1 MSQINNTR
9 SGCKDVFHAF
19 MVESASYEGE
29 LEIPRIAPEE
39 LKPDEL
45 VSFTKAIRG
54 ADPEAWIHFY
64 EDDASFERLWN
75 RPNKYLPLLLR
86 HRGVI
91 APDFSLYRDMP
102 LVMQYWNVYR
112 SHAVAVWLQRN
123 GVPTIANVRWGD
135 RRTFGVCCAGVP
147 HNSSIAVGSHG
158 CMKLAREREFFAN
171 GLAHIVQALKP
182 RTIIVYGAAPDSVF
196 GQYKASGIDIC
207 QFDSEYMITHRKAVD
222 A

>member
-1 MSQINNTR
+1 MPQLNNAR

-19 MVESASYEGE
+19 MVESATYEGD
-29 LEIPRIAPEE
+29 LEIPCIAPEE
-39 LKPDEL
+39 QTPKKM

-75 RPNKYLPLLLR
+75 RPNKYLPLLQK
-86 HRGVI
+86 HKGVI
-91 APDFSLYRDMP
+91 SPDFSLYRDMP
-102 LVMQYWNVYR
+102 LVMQCWNVYR

-135 RRTFGVCCAGVP
+135 KRSFDICCTGVP
-147 HNSSIAVGSHG
+147 HNAAIAVGSHG
-158 CMKLAREREFFAN
+158 CIKLIRERQFFSD
-171 GLAHIVQALKP
+171 GLSHIVQTLNP
-182 RTIIVYGAAPDSVF
+182 RTIVVYGIAPDSIF
-196 GQYKASGIDIC
+196 GEYKASGIEVL
-207 QFDSEYMITHRKAVD
+207 QFDSDCMIAHRKAVN